1 VAVALA
7 SGLTARGERQERP
20 SPPPP
25 DNARPASTA
34 QADATPPQPR
44 FRTETNFVR
53 VDVYP
58 TADGRPV
65 RDLTAN
71 DFEVFEDGKPQKI
84 ETFEHVEV
92 RGRIPQEERRE
103 PNTMRE
109 ARALAEDP
117 RSRIFVVFLDT
128 YHTEISGSHRM
139 QRVLVDLLDRIIG
152 PDDLFGVMTPEM
164 SPSDLALSRRTV
176 TTAGFL
182 SKYWNWGRRDSMVR
196 DPIEE
201 MYEACFP
208 ERSPELAAGMPPRPC
223 TTPLGDESESR
234 TFYNGIAKEM
244 IARRREKRVLDA
256 LGDLSLYLHGLREE
270 RKAVVAVSDGWLL
283 YRENQRLARV
293 SKCDSPPSGPQ
304 IGVGPDGRL
313 TTDEQRSRG
322 EQSQQ
327 MCETDRMH
335 LAQLDDWQTFHDLMD
350 RANRANVSFYPIDS
364 RGLPAADT
372 QIYEDTETTRGVPV
386 SVDHNLLTA
395 RIETLRTLADATDG
409 LAVVDSNDIER
420 GVRRIVD
427 DVTSYYL
434 LGYYSANKA
443 LDGKFRSIKVKVK
456 RPGVDV
462 RARRGYKAATQ
473 EEIDLGQQLSTKAAV
488 AAPPSA
494 FLTAMGSLAGV
505 RPDFHFLTSLSWIA
519 APLDDSVPGAKSHL
533 WIVGELDDATAKSS
547 EWQGGADAEVHVTA
561 EDGAKIADARQRLE
575 PSGRV
580 VAIDLPD
587 VALGPGD
594 YALRLRVKPAAGGL
608 PFTDTVRF
616 SVPDEADLTGQPRL
630 FRRGPS
636 TGMEFVATADPRYRR
651 TDRIRVEIPLLGEV
665 TGSRAELLD
674 RAGHPIALP
683 VQAADERATD
693 GALTWARAELALAP
707 LAPGDYAI
715 QITVERGSS
724 SQQVVTAFRVVP

>member
-1 VAVALA
+1 VF
-7 SGLTARGERQERP
+7 SLTARGAWQERP
-20 SPPPP
+20 PAAPPES
-25 DNARPASTA
+25 AEPAAAS
-34 QADATPPQPR
+34 QADGNPPQPR

-65 RDLTAN
+65 RDLTAG

-92 RGRIPQEERRE
+92 RARIPQEERRE
-103 PNTMRE
+103 PNTVRE
-109 ARALAEDP
+109 GRAMAEDP
-117 RSRIFVVFLDT
+117 RSRIFIVFLDT

-152 PDDLFGVMTPEM
+152 PDDLFAVMTPEM
-164 SPSDLALSRRTV
+164 SAADLTLSRRTV

-182 SKYWNWGRRDSMVR
+182 SKYWNWGRRDSMAL
-196 DPIEE
+196 DPIEQ
-201 MYEACFP
+201 MYESCFP
-208 ERSPELAAGMPPRPC
+208 ERPPELVAGMPPRPC
-223 TTPLGDESESR
+223 RTPVGSEGESWS
-234 TFYNGIAKEM
+234 FYNGIAKEM

-256 LGDLSLYLHGLREE
+256 LGDLTLSLQGLREE
-270 RKAVVAVSDGWLL
+270 RKAVIAVSDGWLL
-283 YRENQRLARV
+283 YRENPKLARV
-293 SKCDSPPSGPQ
+293 SKCDPPPSGPQ
-304 IGVGPDGRL
+304 VGVGPDGRL
-313 TTDEQRSRG
+313 TTDEQRARG
-322 EQSQQ
+322 EYSQQ
-327 MCETDRMH
+327 MCETDRIH

-386 SVDHNLLTA
+386 ALDRSLLAT

-434 LGYYSANKA
+434 LGYYSSNKA

-462 RARRGYKAATQ
+462 RARRGYNAATQ
-473 EEIDLGQQLSTKAAV
+473 QEIDQGRQLTAKAAV
-488 AAPPSA
+488 EAPPSA
-494 FLTAMGSLAGV
+494 FQTAIASLASV
-505 RPDFHFLTSLSWIA
+505 RPDFHFLTSVSWIA
-519 APLDDSVPGAKSHL
+519 APIDDSVPGAKSYL
-533 WIVGELDDATAKSS
+533 WVVGELDAATAKAP
-547 EWQGGADAEVHVTA
+547 EWRGGAEADVQVTA
-561 EDGAKIADARQRLE
+561 EDGVKIADAQQRLD

-587 VALGPGD
+587 VALGPGE

-616 SVPDEADLTGQPRL
+616 TVPDQADPTGQPRL
-630 FRRGPS
+630 LRQGPS
-636 TGMEFVATADPRYRR
+636 TGSGFVATADPRYRR
-651 TDRIRVEIPLLGEV
+651 TDRVRVEIPLFGEV
-665 TGSRAELLD
+665 TSVKASLLD
-674 RAGHPIALP
+674 RSGHPIALP
-683 VQAADERATD
+683 VQAGEERAPD
-693 GALTWARAELALAP
+693 GGLTWARAELALAP

-715 QITVERGSS
+715 QTTVERGSS
-724 SQQVVTAFRVVP
+724 SQQLVTAFRVVP